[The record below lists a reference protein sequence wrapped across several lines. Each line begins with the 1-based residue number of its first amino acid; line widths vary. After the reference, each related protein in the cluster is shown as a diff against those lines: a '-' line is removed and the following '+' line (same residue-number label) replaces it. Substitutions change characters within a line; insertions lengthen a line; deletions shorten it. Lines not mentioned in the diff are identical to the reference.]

1 MSKGFSGLSAG
12 RPSQTAAAKARL
24 MDSLKDD
31 GSAEPMRRVN
41 FQVPESKHRKL
52 KVLAAQSNQSIKE
65 FLTAYI
71 DSLPNE

>member
-12 RPSQTAAAKARL
+12 RPSQTPAAKARL

-31 GSAEPMRRVN
+31 GSVEPVRRVN

-52 KVLAAQSNQSIKE
+52 KVFATKNNQSIKE

-71 DSLPNE
+71 DSLPDE